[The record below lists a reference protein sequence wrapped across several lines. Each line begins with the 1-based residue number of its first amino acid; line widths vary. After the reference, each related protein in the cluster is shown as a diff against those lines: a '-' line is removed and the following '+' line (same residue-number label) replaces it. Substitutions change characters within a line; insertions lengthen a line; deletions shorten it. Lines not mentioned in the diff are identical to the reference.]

1 MMELCELAAVLGIL
15 VNAEFQALA
24 ECLIELGEV
33 VLVLGDLV
41 EEVVAF
47 LDDVFANDLEDFV
60 LLECLT

>member
-1 MMELCELAAVLGIL
+1 

-24 ECLIELGEV
+24 ERLIELGEV
-33 VLVLGDLV
+33 VLVLGDLG
-41 EEVVAF
+41 EEVHAF